1 MTSNWHTIKN
11 RLLAEKNHSIGIWLL
26 LSTILNLR
34 PYGQRSSYINQL
46 FPALVIEKM
55 PKEKK
60 TEVMQ
65 KWTSLFFFHVEQ
77 VFPQCR
83 GLISCLGTPQI
94 ASTDRYWVYPSAFSN
109 RALNHPMV
117 KCARKKLKQEPD
129 PIHQSNQWKTLS
141 IFTWL
146 EGLHKPKK
154 WKNKIR
160 QDWKHQVRKKRA
172 SVVCKCGFQA
182 CLPVALSLET
192 GGA

>member
-1 MTSNWHTIKN
+1 MVRDLLISTSYFLHLWLKKCPRKRKQ
-11 RLLAEKNHSIGIWLL
+11 RLCKSEL
-26 LSTILNLR
+26 
-34 PYGQRSSYINQL
+34 P
-46 FPALVIEKM
+46 
-55 PKEKK
+55 
-60 TEVMQ
+60 
-65 KWTSLFFFHVEQ
+65 FFFHVEQ

-154 WKNKIR
+154 WKKKIR

>member
-1 MTSNWHTIKN
+1 MVRDLLISTSYFLHLWLFQCPRKRKQ
-11 RLLAEKNHSIGIWLL
+11 RLCKSELL
-26 LSTILNLR
+26 L
-34 PYGQRSSYINQL
+34 
-46 FPALVIEKM
+46 
-55 PKEKK
+55 
-60 TEVMQ
+60 
-65 KWTSLFFFHVEQ
+65 FHVEQ

-83 GLISCLGTPQI
+83 GLISDLGTPQI

-129 PIHQSNQWKTLS
+129 RSTNQISEKRSPFSL
-141 IFTWL
+141 
-146 EGLHKPKK
+146 GLKAYTNQRSEKK
-154 WKNKIR
+154 FR

>member
-1 MTSNWHTIKN
+1 MVRDLLISTSYFLHLWLFQCPRKIKQ
-11 RLLAEKNHSIGIWLL
+11 RLCKSEL
-26 LSTILNLR
+26 
-34 PYGQRSSYINQL
+34 P
-46 FPALVIEKM
+46 
-55 PKEKK
+55 
-60 TEVMQ
+60 
-65 KWTSLFFFHVEQ
+65 FFFHVEQ

-146 EGLHKPKK
+146 EGPKK
-154 WKNKIR
+154 WKKKFR
-160 QDWKHQVRKKRA
+160 QDPSQKETSKCRVQVWL
-172 SVVCKCGFQA
+172 SSLSPC
-182 CLPVALSLET
+182 CLKPGDRGCLGPEVLADRRSR
-192 GGA
+192 

>member
-1 MTSNWHTIKN
+1 
-11 RLLAEKNHSIGIWLL
+11 
-26 LSTILNLR
+26 
-34 PYGQRSSYINQL
+34 
-46 FPALVIEKM
+46 M
-55 PKEKK
+55 PKENK

-65 KWTSLFFFHVEQ
+65 KWTSLFFHVEQ

-154 WKNKIR
+154 WKKKNSTGLKAPSQKETSKCRVQVWLSSLSPCCLKPGDRGCLGPEVLADRRSR
-160 QDWKHQVRKKRA
+160 QL
-172 SVVCKCGFQA
+172 A
-182 CLPVALSLET
+182 C
-192 GGA
+192 